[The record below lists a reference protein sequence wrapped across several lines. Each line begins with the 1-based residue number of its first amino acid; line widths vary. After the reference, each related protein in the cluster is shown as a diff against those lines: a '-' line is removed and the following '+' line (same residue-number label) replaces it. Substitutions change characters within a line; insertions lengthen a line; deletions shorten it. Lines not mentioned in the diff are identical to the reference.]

1 MIYYYRLI
9 ITLLYTICVLISVRI
24 LRKKRGALVHIHVY
38 FLKSTRKILHIDL
51 VVNCLVRLSHYII
64 ESLSIHLYTYI
75 LIYLYTYI
83 LIYLYTYILI
93 YLYTYSILQKSDYE
107 CNIMVIIKPY
117 CI

>member
-75 LIYLYTYI
+75 LIYLYAYMLICLYAYI

-93 YLYTYSILQKSDYE
+93 YL
-107 CNIMVIIKPY
+107 
-117 CI
+117 